1 MNNQVL
7 DLIQAIK
14 SSKEY
19 QEYQIELNRVK
30 QLPELKKEI
39 DDYRTKNFRLQTNKD
54 TTMKDIELFEEEYT
68 DFIQNPFVAD
78 FLSAEVG
85 FCRLMQ
91 KINIQITAALNFE

>member
-1 MNNQVL
+1 M
-7 DLIQAIK
+7 D
-14 SSKEY
+14 
-19 QEYQIELNRVK
+19 
-30 QLPELKKEI
+30 LKKEI
-39 DDYRTKNFRLQTNKD
+39 DEYRTKNFRLQTNKD